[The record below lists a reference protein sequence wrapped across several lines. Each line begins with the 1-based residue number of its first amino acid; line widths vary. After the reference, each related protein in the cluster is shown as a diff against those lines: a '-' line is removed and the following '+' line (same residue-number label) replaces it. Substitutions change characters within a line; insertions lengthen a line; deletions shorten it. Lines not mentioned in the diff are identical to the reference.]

1 MSFHQDLEATTRD
14 MHDKSLEVEYMDK
27 TPVLNLIMEKK
38 NLKFNGG
45 KYYYKEVDTD
55 TIEDLAQDYSVND
68 PLTHGTKDTLE
79 RVQFGRKTFQ
89 IPVQIDLDEELQNA
103 LDNEDGTQLHKLA
116 EHKVRKTNEAGRLH
130 LRKLI
135 YGAGTDTGKQ
145 VQGLNSALLI
155 AATNYGG
162 VLRSITTGGD
172 NAWWQPADDR
182 YTSTTQATETAVSID
197 WLQGIVDPL
206 TDLEN
211 GNGDLVTIV
220 GNALWLALQSEAQAR
235 SMPIKSDPNG
245 KFKFGIQEM
254 YIGNMRIIKDPFLQ
268 TKYNAEMG
276 MTTGSAGDLARRLYI
291 LNMKDWE
298 FMVHPKRNFEMTP
311 FFDQKQIA
319 GGADFKMARLL
330 FAGNIVCWHPNR
342 QLYLSNV
349 VA

>member
-1 MSFHQDLEATTRD
+1 MSFHQDLENMTRD
-14 MHDKSLEVEYMDK
+14 MHDDTLEVEYLNK
-27 TPVLNLIMEKK
+27 TPLLNLIMEKK
-38 NLKFNGG
+38 NLRFNGG

-68 PLTHGTKDTLE
+68 KLTHGTKDTTE
-79 RVQFGRKTFQ
+79 RVMFTRKTFQ

-116 EHKVRKTNEAGRLH
+116 EFKVRKTNEAGRLH
-130 LRKLI
+130 MRKLI
-135 YGAGTDTGKQ
+135 YGAAGDTDKQ

-155 AATNYGG
+155 AATNYGT
-162 VLRSITTGGD
+162 VLRSIITGGT
-172 NAWWQPADDR
+172 NKWWQPADDR
-182 YTSTTQATETAVSID
+182 YTSTTQATETAISID
-197 WLQGIVDPL
+197 WLQAIVDPL

-211 GNGDLVTIV
+211 DNGNLVVVV
-220 GNALWLALQSEAQAR
+220 GNTLWLALQSEAQAR

-254 YIGNMRIIKDPFLQ
+254 YIGNMHIVKDPFLQ
-268 TKYNAEMG
+268 TKYNTSMG

-291 LNMKDWE
+291 LNMKDWDL
-298 FMVHPKRNFEMTP
+298 MIHPKRNFQMTE

-330 FAGNIVCWHPNR
+330 FGGNIVCWHPNR